1 MKLNLPTKLTV
12 ARLILVP
19 VCMFFI
25 IYPVIPGDFVWR
37 IVAAVIFLVTSLTD
51 MLDGMLARKLNLVT
65 DIGKLLDPLADKL
78 LIAGALLAVLL
89 RYGERTL
96 HGVIEPSLSSSIEFV
111 QTAPTLLL
119 HLVCWSLFVTIARE
133 LAVTQ
138 LRAIAAGREG
148 KVIAAGMLGK
158 AKTVTQMVAVIALLV
173 EPALP
178 FDTSWAISYI
188 SVTAMTVLT
197 VWSGVDYFR
206 AFGDVFKK

>member
-25 IYPVIPGDFVWR
+25 IYPVIPGDTVWR
-37 IVAAVIFLVTSLTD
+37 FVAAAIFLVTSLTD
-51 MLDGMLARKLNLVT
+51 MLDGMLARRLNLVT
-65 DIGKLLDPLADKL
+65 DLGKLLDPLADKL
-78 LIAGALLAVLL
+78 LIAGALLAVIL
-89 RYGERTL
+89 RYNS
-96 HGVIEPSLSSSIEFV
+96 VSPLSSVFPLTE
-111 QTAPTLLL
+111 TAPTLLL
-119 HLVCWSLFVTIARE
+119 HLVCWSLFITIGRE

-158 AKTVTQMVAVIALLV
+158 AKTVTQMVAVIALLI

-188 SVTAMTVLT
+188 GVTAMTVLT

-206 AFGDVFKK
+206 AFGDILKK